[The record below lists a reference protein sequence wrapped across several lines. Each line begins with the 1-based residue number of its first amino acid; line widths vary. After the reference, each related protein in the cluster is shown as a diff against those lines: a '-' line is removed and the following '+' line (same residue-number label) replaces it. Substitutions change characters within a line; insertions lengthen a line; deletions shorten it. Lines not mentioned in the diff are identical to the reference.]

1 MKNFK
6 WLEYPENQ
14 PDQSGMYVVNR
25 DINNLVSNTLAYF
38 DIGVNKWYVDP
49 TEMVPLNGV
58 NAFNSKRILP
68 FVKVPKEE

>member
-6 WLEYPENQ
+6 WLDYPENQ

-25 DINNLVSNTLAYF
+25 DVNNLVSNALAYF

-49 TEMVPLNGV
+49 IEMVPLNGV
-58 NAFNSKRILP
+58 NAFNKKKDIT
-68 FVKVPKEE
+68 VC